1 MITLNEAVR
10 HGRGDEASGPGDLPE
25 PSPLFWTHFPGRVR
39 TALDNAVRRDP
50 AWWTGGVNSRWAG
63 LALTAT
69 LVAGVMAGFALSRQP
84 FSGWTDRGVASAEAE
99 SGPVVEFADAGGGV
113 ARPESW
119 TSVADPEWAMVL
131 LMAETARWDGRE
143 ATAIFVADGA
153 ADRAIFELSAEERLE
168 LKRLIELEIGAN
180 EAEAS

>member
-1 MITLNEAVR
+1 MAVATRRVVPAICPSR
-10 HGRGDEASGPGDLPE
+10 HRCSGHIFLVACGPRSTTPCGETRRG
-25 PSPLFWTHFPGRVR
+25 
-39 TALDNAVRRDP
+39 
-50 AWWTGGVNSRWAG
+50 WTGGVNSRWAG

-99 SGPVVEFADAGGGV
+99 SGPGVEFADAGGGV